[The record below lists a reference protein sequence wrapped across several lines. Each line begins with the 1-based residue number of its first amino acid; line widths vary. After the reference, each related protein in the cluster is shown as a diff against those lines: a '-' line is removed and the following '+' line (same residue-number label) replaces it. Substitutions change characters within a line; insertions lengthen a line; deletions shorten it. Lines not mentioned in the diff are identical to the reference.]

1 MFDVPFEP
9 ALAPRS
15 NGTTRWGDRVGTAKK
30 KILCVGTNALAGP
43 IGERLRA
50 SDWEVHRATDL
61 RGAHRLI
68 VEHRLRVGLLVLAD
82 VDAARCTELD
92 AFLAAHAQLEWVGCF
107 DVDSLARPCCRDL
120 ILAHLFDHHTL
131 PLDMP
136 RVLSCIG
143 HAHGRAAL
151 REMPAAELDR
161 LDAGIVGQSPAIVA
175 LMRQARRIAGASAP
189 VLIHGESGSGKELFA
204 HAIHVHSSR
213 ASGPYVPINCGAIQP
228 ALIQSELFGHERG
241 SFTGAVTD
249 RRGFFEAADGGTV
262 FLDEIGDL
270 PLDLQVNLLRF
281 LQEGTITRVGSTREL
296 RLDVRI
302 VAATNVDLEKAVA
315 EGRFRQDL
323 YYRLNVLPLHVVP
336 LRERREDVRLLAEHV
351 FRTFSSEKRPSLKG
365 FSRSAIQ
372 AMEAYAWPGN
382 VRELINR
389 VRAAMITAER
399 NLIMPADLGL
409 KLPEDP
415 QLINVLDEARLQAER
430 SAIRSSLQQ
439 SGRNVAVSARQ
450 LGVSRMTLY
459 RLMAKHGIHVPNG

>member
-1 MFDVPFEP
+1 M
-9 ALAPRS
+9 
-15 NGTTRWGDRVGTAKK
+15 GTAKK
-30 KILCVGTNALAGP
+30 KILCIGTSALTSP
-43 IGERLRA
+43 IAERLRA
-50 SDWEVHRATDL
+50 SDWDVHRANDL
-61 RGAHRLI
+61 RSAHRLI
-68 VEHRLRVGLLVLAD
+68 VEHGLRVGLLVMGD
-82 VDAARCTELD
+82 VDEPRCAELD
-92 AFLAAHAQLEWVGCF
+92 TFLGAHAQLEWVGCF
-107 DVDSLARPCCRDL
+107 DADSLARPCCRDL

-131 PLDMP
+131 PLDIA
-136 RVLSCIG
+136 RVLSCVG

-151 REMPAAELDR
+151 RELSTPELDR
-161 LDAGIVGQSPAIVA
+161 ADAGIVGQSAAIVN
-175 LMRQARRIAGASAP
+175 LMRQARRIAHASAP

-204 HAIHVHSSR
+204 HAIHLNSPR

-241 SFTGAVTD
+241 SFTGAVSEK
-249 RRGFFEAADGGTV
+249 RGFFEAADGGTV

-281 LQEGTITRVGSTREL
+281 LQEGTITRVGSTREV

-315 EGRFRQDL
+315 AGRFRQDL

-336 LRERREDVRLLAEHV
+336 LRDRREDIRLLAEHV
-351 FRTFSSEKRPSLKG
+351 FRTYSAEKRPSLKG
-365 FSRSAIQ
+365 FSRSALQ
-372 AMEAYAWPGN
+372 AMDAYNWPGN

-399 NLIMPADLGL
+399 NLIMPSDLGL
-409 KLPEDP
+409 KMPQDV

-439 SGRNVAVSARQ
+439 SGRNVALSARQ